1 MLRQGLRYTPS
12 KTEFEPRNIR
22 DMRLVPSKRL
32 VARIGL
38 KNFDRPAPMSDVK
51 IEPSVV
57 RIALRQHV
65 GGPAQ
70 PVVTVGQSVTA
81 GQLIGNVPEG
91 KLGATVHSSIDGTVS
106 EVTAEYI
113 EIRR

>member
-1 MLRQGLRYTPS
+1 
-12 KTEFEPRNIR
+12 
-22 DMRLVPSKRL
+22 MRLVPSKRL